1 MNIRKMRKEI
11 IQRMY
16 EVMDDAQEER
26 TAAVYNKATDIFDKE
41 LPLEKAEEYGGYV
54 LDMEKAS
61 FFAGAEMVLGFISG
75 KEERHES

>member
-1 MNIRKMRKEI
+1 MNIKNLRKEV

-41 LPLEKAEEYGGYV
+41 LPREKAEEYGGYV
-54 LDMEKAS
+54 LDME
-61 FFAGAEMVLGFISG
+61 
-75 KEERHES
+75 

>member
-1 MNIRKMRKEI
+1 MNIKNLRKEV

-26 TAAVYNKATDIFDKE
+26 TAAVYNKVTDIFDKE
-41 LPLEKAEEYGGYV
+41 LPREKAEEYGGYM
-54 LDMEKAS
+54 LDMEQAA

>member
-41 LPLEKAEEYGGYV
+41 LPREKAEEYGVYM
-54 LDMEKAS
+54 LDMERAA
-61 FFAGAEMVLGFISG
+61 FFAGAEMVLDFISG
-75 KEERHES
+75 GDL

>member
-26 TAAVYNKATDIFDKE
+26 TAVVYNKATDIFDKE
-41 LPLEKAEEYGGYV
+41 LPREKAEEYGGYV
-54 LDMEKAS
+54 LDMEKAA

-75 KEERHES
+75 GGVNGQF